1 MKTRALLLSLLL
13 VSGTALLAQEGS
25 TAPAEQPTLQQP
37 RHAGRNTPLAL
48 REELKL
54 TDEQV
59 KQLQQIDAQHADAM
73 KELNRTVPDQEAKRK
88 RTIEMRDKKQAE
100 IKAVLT
106 KEQNAQYERIK
117 QEQRDAN
124 MKARTN
130 MQQKPHNE

>member
-13 VSGTALLAQEGS
+13 ASGTALLAQEQT
-25 TAPAEQPTLQQP
+25 TAPAEQPTL

-59 KQLQQIDAQHADAM
+59 KLLQEIDARHSDAM
-73 KELNRTVPDQEAKRK
+73 KELNRTVSDQEAKRK

-106 KEQNAQYERIK
+106 KDQNAQYERIK